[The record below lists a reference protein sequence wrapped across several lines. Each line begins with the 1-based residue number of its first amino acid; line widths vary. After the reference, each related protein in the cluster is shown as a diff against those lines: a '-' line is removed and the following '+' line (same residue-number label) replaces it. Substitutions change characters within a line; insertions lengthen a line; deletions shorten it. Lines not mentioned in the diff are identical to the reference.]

1 MSGLQGYYN
10 TVNSFGS
17 NLQNAQSFLSN
28 YDDSYFTNTL
38 SDFNEKVAKVREQG
52 QSLVEAGAGAEGLYL
67 GAKGIK
73 ASVKAL
79 RAKFKKNDGDE
90 DGKGEGNPEEEGGD
104 ELQMDEMPDD
114 LDTSAVDA
122 PISDSAATTDTA
134 ATSGDTA
141 ATTTETA
148 TEVGAEGLDD
158 ATLQATQ
165 QVQDAISGADLSQPL
180 ASSQAAQ
187 TTSFGAPP
195 AESSSGQQYFSTE
208 PEDEFDAPSGLGGD
222 LSAGQDA
229 TTASRLAD
237 NPSMLTGERAGPEV
251 LGEFSGGGSSGVT
264 ADGADISIPKIQ
276 SGDQSAEVG
285 TQSTNDGT
293 QSTSLAEESG
303 EASSQPTQAASTS
316 SGAEGATDATTASD
330 SSATATTET
339 TNVAKGATETS
350 AETSAETTGA
360 ETAGEVGGD
369 VAADVGTDVAV
380 DAGATALEV
389 GLGVA
394 SVALE
399 AVPIVGGLAAI
410 GIGLFDLFHHSSKPK
425 PPPPPQQ
432 TTTQKGEVTDP
443 SFDTVTDTPAAASA
457 F

>member
-52 QSLVEAGAGAEGLYL
+52 QALVEGGAGAEGLYL

-104 ELQMDEMPDD
+104 EVQMDDMPDD

-122 PISDSAATTDTA
+122 PISDSAATSGETA
-134 ATSGDTA
+134 
-141 ATTTETA
+141 TESA

-165 QVQDAISGADLSQPL
+165 QVQDAISGADLSQPIQ

-264 ADGADISIPKIQ
+264 SEGADISIPKIQ

-303 EASSQPTQAASTS
+303 EASSEPTEAAVSTS
-316 SGAEGATDATTASD
+316 SGSEGATDATTASQ
-330 SSATATTET
+330 SSSTATTET

-432 TTTQKGEVTDP
+432 TTTQKGEVTVP

>member
-52 QSLVEAGAGAEGLYL
+52 QALVEGGTGAEGLYL

-104 ELQMDEMPDD
+104 EVQMDEMPDD

-122 PISDSAATTDTA
+122 PISDSAATS
-134 ATSGDTA
+134 TSA
-141 ATTTETA
+141 TETG
-148 TEVGAEGLDD
+148 VGELDD
-158 ATLQATQ
+158 ATVQATQ
-165 QVQDAISGADLSQPL
+165 QVQDAISGADLGEPIQ

-187 TTSFGAPP
+187 TTSFGQPSAT
-195 AESSSGQQYFSTE
+195 SSGQQYFSTE

-264 ADGADISIPKIQ
+264 SEGADISIPKIQ

-293 QSTSLAEESG
+293 QSTSLAEEGG

-316 SGAEGATDATTASD
+316 SGSQGATDATTASD

-350 AETSAETTGA
+350 AETSAETTTA
-360 ETAGEVGGD
+360 TATETAGEVGGD

-389 GLGVA
+389 GLGIA
-394 SVALE
+394 SVAVE

-410 GIGLFDLFHHSSKPK
+410 GIGLYDLFHHSSKPK

-432 TTTQKGEVTDP
+432 TTTQKGEVTVP